1 MKCQEANHVCDK
13 SQYKEAGLWE
23 KIKLTIHLIYCLAC
37 RKYSSQ
43 NKKLTQAIVN
53 SDLKSISQ
61 DDKNAMKNKLQE
73 ELSKELLENK

>member
-23 KIKLTIHLIYCLAC
+23 KIRLTIHLIYCRAC

-43 NKKLTQAIVN
+43 NKKLTQAIAN
-53 SDLKSISQ
+53 SDLKSISPN
-61 DDKNAMKNKLQE
+61 DKKAMKNKLQE
-73 ELSKELLENK
+73 ELSKELLEK

>member
-13 SQYKEAGLWE
+13 SQYNEAGFWE
-23 KIKLTIHLIYCLAC
+23 KVRLTIHLIYCRAC

-43 NKKLTQAIVN
+43 NKKLTKTIAN

-61 DDKNAMKNKLQE
+61 DDKKVMKNKLQE
-73 ELSKELLENK
+73 ELSK

>member
-13 SQYKEAGLWE
+13 SQYNEAGFWE
-23 KIKLTIHLIYCLAC
+23 KIRLTIHLIYCRAC

-43 NKKLTQAIVN
+43 NKKLTKTIAN

-61 DDKNAMKNKLQE
+61 DDKKVMKNKLQE
-73 ELSKELLENK
+73 ELSK